1 MQFHVTSL
9 VRCSIESVLFGSF
22 AGSEEGIITEEMEST
37 ETQGRGRFNGERFR
51 RLGRFEF
58 MLIE

>member
-51 RLGRFEF
+51 ARTF
-58 MLIE
+58 